1 MVKSIRGM
9 SLIELMIVVVIV
21 SILAAI
27 AYPSYRQY
35 VSKSKRNEAKA
46 ALLLI
51 ATNQE
56 RHYLDNNL
64 YTTDLALVGI
74 DNAITDSGTY
84 EVEITAADANGF
96 TAVAEYLGNDAA
108 EAARCDTFGID
119 ATGAKTSGPNPD
131 CWTSTQ

>member
-119 ATGAKTSGPNPD
+119 ATGAKTAGPNPV